1 MKKVIKRTKKVKGKG
16 FIEDADKFLKNTK
29 LISKVA
35 QVALPFGLGALGT
48 VGGPLGT
55 AVLGAVG
62 QAGVE
67 GLKNYGYGSRSM
79 MRGGQGGGYQGSE
92 YQNMTT
98 ALYSH
103 KPSMRGKG
111 IGQDVYS
118 DLKTGL
124 AKTGKFLGEQ
134 NAKLKKSKVIS
145 TVARNTLS
153 GNPYGNTVVDFI
165 EHLGY
170 GKKGGAVYSQGQI
183 PIHKNTGAGTARDYK
198 TRHMVVRKPIM
209 VGGGVEGMSVY
220 NDVVSQFGNP
230 KF

>member
-1 MKKVIKRTKKVKGKG
+1 MKKKVVKYRPKKTVKGKG
-16 FIEDADKFLKNTK
+16 FIEDANKFLKNTK

-35 QVALPFGLGALGT
+35 QVALPFGLGALGS

-67 GLKNYGYGSRSM
+67 GLKNYGYGSKSM

-103 KPSMRGKG
+103 KPSM
-111 IGQDVYS
+111 
-118 DLKTGL
+118 
-124 AKTGKFLGEQ
+124 A
-134 NAKLKKSKVIS
+134 
-145 TVARNTLS
+145 
-153 GNPYGNTVVDFI
+153 
-165 EHLGY
+165 
-170 GKKGGAVYSQGQI
+170 GGAVYSQGQI
-183 PIHKNTGAGTARDYK
+183 PIHKNTGAGVRGTLKNPKGGSTARDYK
-198 TRHMVVRKPIM
+198 TRHVVVRKPIM

-220 NDVVSQFGNP
+220 NDVVAQYGNP